1 MCRAWL
7 FAVKRRP
14 VRHSRLEPE
23 RPADMD
29 ERRYWM
35 TDTDGLLAGAAQA
48 VQAKRSLAKY
58 LECEWDDIDR
68 SLAEALMETLR
79 RMPSRDRLRRREDR
93 SLLSCVG
100 RLVPEVPADDPL
112 RAEIRRRL
120 RAKLDRV

>member
-1 MCRAWL
+1 
-7 FAVKRRP
+7 
-14 VRHSRLEPE
+14 
-23 RPADMD
+23 MD

-58 LECEWDDIDR
+58 LECSWNDIDR

-79 RMPSRDRLRRREDR
+79 RMPSRGRLRRREDR

-120 RAKLDRV
+120 RAKLDGV

>member
-1 MCRAWL
+1 MVVDCGCRPI
-7 FAVKRRP
+7 RRP
-14 VRHSRLEPE
+14 RLEPE
-23 RPADMD
+23 RPAEMD

-48 VQAKRSLAKY
+48 VQAKRSLATY

-79 RMPSRDRLRRREDR
+79 RMPSRERLRRREDR

-120 RAKLDRV
+120 RAKLDGV

>member
-1 MCRAWL
+1 MCRASYS
-7 FAVKRRP
+7 VIRRRP
-14 VRHSRLEPE
+14 IRRPRLEPE
-23 RPADMD
+23 RPTEMD

-58 LECEWDDIDR
+58 LECSWNDIDQ

-79 RMPSRDRLRRREDR
+79 RMPSRGRLRRREDR

-100 RLVPEVPADDPL
+100 RLVPEVPADDAL

-120 RAKLDRV
+120 RAKLDGV